1 MNGKK
6 DYYTLLGVE
15 RNATEEQIRNAYR
28 KLAKKHH
35 PDLNPGNKQA
45 EESFKEVSEAYQVL
59 SDSEKRSLYDQFG
72 HTAFGDSGPFR
83 GGFDFSAG
91 FEDIFGDIF
100 GEFFGTGG
108 GARSRTRA
116 QRGEDLRYNLELSF
130 AEGVFGCEKKIKIP
144 RHGPCEACR
153 GSGAKAGTSPSTCPT
168 CRGRGQVTMQQGF
181 FSVSRTCTQC
191 HGYGTII
198 REPCS
203 NCDGVGRVRQLHT
216 LNVKIPSGVD
226 TGTRLKLRGEGE
238 NGTSGGPAG
247 DLYVVIKVNPHPIFV
262 REGQDIVCDVPI
274 GFVQATLGAEIEVPT
289 LEGKV
294 KVKVPGGTQTGKVFR
309 IKGKGVK
316 DPRGAL
322 QGDQL
327 VRVSIETPTHLTP
340 RQKELLKEFAALG
353 GEEVHPLSKGFFDK
367 VREIFG

>member
-1 MNGKK
+1 LNGKK
-6 DYYTLLGVE
+6 DYYALLDVA
-15 RNATEEQIRNAYR
+15 RNASEEEIKKAYR
-28 KLAKKHH
+28 KQALKYH
-35 PDLNPGNKQA
+35 PDRNPGNKQA
-45 EESFKEVSEAYQVL
+45 EETFKEISEAYQVL
-59 SDSEKRSLYDQFG
+59 SDPEKRSLYDQFG
-72 HTAFGDSGPFR
+72 HSAFGDGGPFR
-83 GGFDFSAG
+83 GGFDFNAG

-108 GARSRTRA
+108 ARNRSRA
-116 QRGEDLRYNLELSF
+116 QRGEDLRYNLELTF
-130 AEGVFGCEKKIKIP
+130 EEAVFGCEKKIKIP
-144 RHGPCEACR
+144 RHGSCDTCR
-153 GSGAKAGTSPSTCPT
+153 GSGAKPGTAPNTCAT

-191 HGYGTII
+191 HGYGTVI
-198 REPCS
+198 RDPCS
-203 NCDGVGRVRQLHT
+203 NCEGVGRVRQLHM
-216 LNVKIPSGVD
+216 LNVKIPPGVD

-238 NGTSGGPAG
+238 NGSSGGPAG

-274 GFVQATLGAEIEVPT
+274 SFVQAALGAEIDVPT
-289 LEGKV
+289 LEGRV
-294 KVKVPGGTQTGKVFR
+294 KVKISSGTQTGKVLR

-316 DPRGAL
+316 DPRGGF

-327 VRVSIETPTHLTP
+327 VRVTIETPTHLTA
-340 RQKELLKEFAALG
+340 RQKELLKEFATLS